1 MNVLLILL
9 KLLTKIL
16 IMKSELIQEL
26 LSKFETACYE
36 YNGIECWSA
45 RELQTVFNYTEW
57 RNFIKI
63 IDKAK
68 VSCENAGENI
78 DDHFVEFNKMIN
90 IAKGAQRQIDDMAL
104 DERGVKPELLPPDED
119 VKKVQRRLEC
129 DVKNIGKQ
137 TKKLKNKL

>member
-1 MNVLLILL
+1 
-9 KLLTKIL
+9 
-16 IMKSELIQEL
+16 MKSELIQEL

-90 IAKGAQRQIDDMAL
+90 IAKGAQRQIDDMVL

-137 TKKLKNKL
+137 TKKLKNKS